1 MLGPTSPAHTLE
13 VHSSLRFPELP
24 HWLALVSKDIFLT
37 GLCVGSNELK
47 CTQCSAQGLVHCRL
61 RGHGFLSLNGHQA
74 RMGFGK
80 IPGRCEAS
88 ALVKGCKSAAHRK
101 RKSGAWGPRGAP
113 QETRMNSQEEHWC
126 IGKMGLRKKKTSCR
140 NDLWEEMLPLCTRN
154 LGFPGGSVVK
164 NPPANAETR

>member
-1 MLGPTSPAHTLE
+1 MWVLARFRFLVLAVLGPTSLAHNLE

-47 CTQCSAQGLVHCRL
+47 CMQRSARGLAHCRL

-88 ALVKGCKSAAHRK
+88 ALVKGCSSAGHRK
-101 RKSGAWGPRGAP
+101 WKSGAWGPHGAP
-113 QETRMNSQEEHWC
+113 QETRMSSQEEHLV
-126 IGKMGLRKKKTSCR
+126 LRKGGTKEKK
-140 NDLWEEMLPLCTRN
+140 LLLQWFVGGKIAPLY
-154 LGFPGGSVVK
+154 
-164 NPPANAETR
+164 